1 MCNRCVLKM
10 DHHCPWVA
18 NCVGYGNY
26 KYFYL
31 FVTYGA
37 LECTFTMGAM
47 MRKAQASFSF
57 ESGEQ
62 GLGATEL
69 MGFILC
75 GTFALCLTLFVLFH
89 TFLITRGT
97 TTLELHIYGS
107 KNPYVAS
114 CTRVKEKERERAVWL
129 CILCPPTT
137 PFSHT
142 SYCHSTALFPL
153 THPHTLAPS
162 SPPLFHFCA
171 GSILVSAHE
180 TGGRCLGRATGRVS
194 YRSRRGGVMITAG
207 GWRFRSE
214 GSSLLSA
221 TRSALRW

>member
-31 FVTYGA
+31 FVMYGA

-47 MRKAQASFSF
+47 MKKAQASFSF
-57 ESGEQ
+57 ESGEE
-62 GLGATEL
+62 GLGAMEL

-114 CTRVKEKERERAVWL
+114 CTRVKERGRE
-129 CILCPPTT
+129 
-137 PFSHT
+137 
-142 SYCHSTALFPL
+142 
-153 THPHTLAPS
+153 
-162 SPPLFHFCA
+162 
-171 GSILVSAHE
+171 
-180 TGGRCLGRATGRVS
+180 GGR
-194 YRSRRGGVMITAG
+194 
-207 GWRFRSE
+207 E
-214 GSSLLSA
+214 G
-221 TRSALRW
+221 

>member
-47 MRKAQASFSF
+47 MKKAQASFSF
-57 ESGEQ
+57 ESGEE
-62 GLGATEL
+62 GLGAMEL

-114 CTRVKEKERERAVWL
+114 CTRVKARGSERERARRVVVHPMFTHES
-129 CILCPPTT
+129 I
-137 PFSHT
+137 
-142 SYCHSTALFPL
+142 L
-153 THPHTLAPS
+153 THILLPLYCSLSTDGFTHTLAPS
-162 SPPLFHFCA
+162 SPLLFHFCA
-171 GSILVSAHE
+171 GSISVSAHE

-194 YRSRRGGVMITAG
+194 YRSRRGGAMITAG
-207 GWRFRSE
+207 E
-214 GSSLLSA
+214 
-221 TRSALRW
+221 